1 MSGKNSW
8 EVRGSGCGWITRRGV
23 GLQGRGFVYIYNDMS
38 TVMIEAGG
46 Y

>member
-8 EVRGSGCGWITRRGV
+8 EVRGSGGGWPRRHGV
-23 GLQGRGFVYIYNDMS
+23 GLQGCAFVYIYNGMS